1 MAPKRI
7 LIIDDEHIIRYTTS
21 VLLKKHG
28 VEASTAETGRQGV
41 EAARQEKPDMILLD
55 IMMPDM
61 DGWAV
66 LDELGKDQS
75 TASIPVV
82 LFSAGD
88 PTDTQRRADQRGDV
102 HAVLRKPFRMEEL
115 LGICGLSG
123 DELNQ

>member
-7 LIIDDEHIIRYTTS
+7 LIVDDEHIIRYTTS
-21 VLLKKHG
+21 VLLGKHG
-28 VEASTAETGRQGV
+28 IEAMTAETGREGID
-41 EAARQEKPDMILLD
+41 AARREKPDMVLLD

-66 LDELGKDQS
+66 LDELAKDDS

-88 PTDTQRRADQRGDV
+88 PTDTKRQAEQRGDV

-115 LGICGLSG
+115 LRICGVSA
-123 DELNQ
+123 

>member
-1 MAPKRI
+1 MEVPVAPKRV

-28 VEASTAETGRQGV
+28 IEALTAETGRQGID
-41 EAARQEKPDMILLD
+41 AARQEQPDMILLD

-66 LDELGKDQS
+66 IDELGKDQS

-82 LFSAGD
+82 LFTAGD
-88 PTDTQRRADQRGDV
+88 PTDTQRRAEQHGGV
-102 HAVLRKPFRMEEL
+102 QAVLRKPFRMEEL
-115 LGICGLSG
+115 LRICGVA
-123 DELNQ
+123 E